1 MKKGYSKLY
10 ILDIVLPD
18 KGCGVPSALQ
28 DIMLLATFCGKERS
42 RKQFEELFT
51 SVGLRITKIFVS
63 NPSTSEGIL
72 ETELV

>member
-1 MKKGYSKLY
+1 MQKGYSKLY

-18 KGCGVPSALQ
+18 QGCSAPSALQ

-42 RKQFEELFT
+42 RKQFEELFA
-51 SVGLRITKIFVS
+51 SVGLRITQIFIS
-63 NPSTSEGIL
+63 DLSTSEGIL